1 MIKYFLVT
9 CERGHCGSGNTSYIK
24 FAFEAKTL
32 LDAVDMARRMPSVK
46 HTKLCV
52 NAKEINQEEYLEYRQ
67 INAYERYEQ
76 HSASYYKQRGRRR

>member
-24 FAFEAKTL
+24 FAFEAKTMM
-32 LDAVDMARRMPSVK
+32 DAVDMAKRMPSVK
-46 HTKLCV
+46 HTKMCV
-52 NAKEINQEEYLEYRQ
+52 NAREIDIQEYKEYRE

-76 HSASYYKQRGRRR
+76 HKSSYYKKGKRR